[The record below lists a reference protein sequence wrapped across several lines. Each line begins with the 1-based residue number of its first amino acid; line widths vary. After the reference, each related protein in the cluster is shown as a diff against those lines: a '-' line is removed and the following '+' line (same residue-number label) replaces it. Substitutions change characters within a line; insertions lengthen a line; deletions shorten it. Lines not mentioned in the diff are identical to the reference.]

1 MIQRNLYD
9 EISQAIHGV
18 ISYAKCGMSFLSSAN
33 EVWVGNRNAG
43 RPSVCLCLSFR
54 LSALPSVQL
63 VNAIS

>member
-33 EVWVGNRNAG
+33 EVDFG
-43 RPSVCLCLSFR
+43 S
-54 LSALPSVQL
+54 SAE
-63 VNAIS
+63 NKMAAIELFKYYIYAIIYPL